1 SLSDVGVVGEWWQ
14 SAVRDSIYSYRL
26 YIDANGNIYP
36 WHYGSKY
43 FGRAVRCVFITQR
56 RAYPTRLLPLYA
68 LNRRVL
74 PISRS

>member
-1 SLSDVGVVGEWWQ
+1 MTGASLGYSGYHSSTSLSDVGVVGEWWQ

-43 FGRAVRCVFITQR
+43 FGRTVR
-56 RAYPTRLLPLYA
+56 
-68 LNRRVL
+68 
-74 PISRS
+74 